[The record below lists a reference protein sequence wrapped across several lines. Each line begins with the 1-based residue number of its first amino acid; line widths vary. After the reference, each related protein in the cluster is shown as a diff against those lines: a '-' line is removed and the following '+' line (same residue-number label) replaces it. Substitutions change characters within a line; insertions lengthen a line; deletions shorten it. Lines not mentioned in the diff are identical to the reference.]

1 MMLKQKYNIL
11 LLDDKL
17 NTLVYLVKMMSEISF
32 IGNIIVQSDWKECL
46 HKIDELDIDILFL
59 DMDFGDP
66 EVDGNTWLSMLTDP
80 PVTVACSSYSNY
92 VYSAR
97 EVGIKYFI
105 GKTPSFRALEELL
118 NDVVLEVDRKAE
130 KSKRDVKQL
139 EIKDVSGE
147 EVMIQVKDILYA
159 IINNNILTIYL
170 ESGTVVTQMSLK
182 SFASMLPLEGF
193 AKPHNSYLLAL
204 DKIEVIR
211 GKQIF
216 LKNKS
221 KSRKGDEL
229 LHITQEFAKEF
240 RHKYEIFK
248 QNNLS

>member
-1 MMLKQKYNIL
+1 MQKQKYNIL
-11 LLDDKL
+11 LLDDKPS
-17 NTLVYLVKMMSEISF
+17 TLVYLIKMMSEISF
-32 IGNIIVQSDWKECL
+32 LGQINVQSDWKECL

-59 DMDFGDP
+59 DMDFGNA
-66 EVDGNTWLSMLTDP
+66 EIDGNKWISMLTDP
-80 PVTVACSSYSNY
+80 PVTVACSSFSNY
-92 VYSAR
+92 VYRSR

-105 GKTPSFRALEELL
+105 GKTPSFRALEVLI

-130 KSKRDVKQL
+130 KSKREVKLL

-147 EVMIQVKDILYA
+147 EVLIQVKDILYA

-170 ESGTVVTQMSLK
+170 ESATVVTQMSLK
-182 SFASMLPLEGF
+182 SFASMLPVEDF
-193 AKPHNSYLLAL
+193 AKPHNSYLLSL

-248 QNNLS
+248 QNKI